1 MMGGD
6 TEGESSQDD
15 EVNNNIMMGGDTEG
29 ESSQDDEV
37 NNNIMM
43 GGDCFRCWIRRRGR
57 SVIRTVTR
65 RGRAVRTTRL
75 IIT

>member
-1 MMGGD
+1 MLDKKKRKKRDSDGD
-6 TEGESSQDD
+6 TEGESSQ
-15 EVNNNIMMGGDTEG
+15 
-29 ESSQDDEV
+29 DEV

-57 SVIRTVTR
+57 SVIRTVIR